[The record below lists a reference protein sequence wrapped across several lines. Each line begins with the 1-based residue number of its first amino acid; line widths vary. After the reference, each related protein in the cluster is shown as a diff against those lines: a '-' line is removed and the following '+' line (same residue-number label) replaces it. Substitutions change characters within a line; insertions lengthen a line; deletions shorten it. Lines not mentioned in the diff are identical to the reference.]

1 LKSAPKTGKTFNLLG
16 AELGLT
22 MGNSRFEDFLQF
34 AIEQEQE
41 AARLYE
47 HSAMMAQSRSARL
60 LLQQMASMER
70 QHQQLLEQVALGG
83 VGSIEPIAT
92 PADMQ
97 LVNYVIESQLT
108 PRSSLQEVFLYA
120 IKAEQKAASLY
131 ARLAQLE
138 LDDSCRQ
145 LFARLVQEELTH
157 KGQLEAEFEQA
168 FMAEN

>member
-1 LKSAPKTGKTFNLLG
+1 
-16 AELGLT
+16 

-47 HSAMMAQSRSARL
+47 HSAMMAQSRSARVL
-60 LLQQMASMER
+60 LEQMASMER
-70 QHQQLLEQVALGG
+70 QHQQLLEQIALQG
-83 VGSIEPIAT
+83 VFTFGPITT

-97 LVNYVIESQLT
+97 LVDYVVESPLT
-108 PRSSLQEVFLYA
+108 PRSSLQDVFLYA

-138 LDDSCRQ
+138 LDEPTRQ
-145 LFARLVQEELTH
+145 LFERLMQEELSH
-157 KGQLEAEFEQA
+157 KGKLEAEFEQA